1 MRHKHLGVPLVA
13 LLVMSCESGEQPDAG
28 TNPAQVPGALVAATG
43 ASVVRYNNNLSRD
56 GVFVQPTLTK
66 AKAATMVRDTSFD
79 GTVSGNVYASPLFV
93 DGTPGVFVI
102 ATENNQVSVLDE
114 TTGRPVWQKTYGTS
128 AGRSGAGCGNITPI
142 GITGTPVI
150 DATTRTIYFNAAI
163 GTSTTI
169 TDHVIHA
176 VSLDDGSER
185 PGWPVSAKTVTLA
198 GETFNPAL
206 HNQRSALLL
215 VGGILYVAYSGHF
228 GDCGSYRGWLIG
240 IDTAAPRNVKAFK
253 TGATRGGGIWGPSGP
268 TSDGTNVFVT
278 TGNTFGATT
287 WSRGEAVIRVQ
298 SGPVFTGQTS
308 DFFTPTNWMALDSS
322 DLDLSGS
329 GAVLID
335 APAFTPSQLVI
346 AFGKDGNV
354 FAIDRTNLGG
364 IGAQK
369 AVLHAVNGQIVNAS
383 AAVTT
388 PAGTFVTMHGHRNA
402 TGIGCPTGSGDL
414 VTVKLTGT
422 RISTAWCANNGGQG
436 SPIVTTTDTQGS
448 EAIVWTAGAE
458 GTNKIHA
465 WDAATGAVVFGGG
478 TDTFAGVRRF
488 TSPIAVKGRI
498 VVAGD
503 NKVFAFK
510 PR

>member
-1 MRHKHLGVPLVA
+1 LV
-13 LLVMSCESGEQPDAG
+13 LSCETSEQLDAG
-28 TNPAQVPGALVAATG
+28 DNPAQAVAAQVVGEPLAAT

-66 AKAATMVRDTSFD
+66 AAAATMARDTSFN
-79 GTVSGNVYASPLFV
+79 GTISGNVYASPLFV
-93 DGTPGVFVI
+93 DGSPGVFVI
-102 ATENNQVSVLDE
+102 ATENNQVSVLNE
-114 TTGRPVWQKTYGTS
+114 TTGNPVWQKTFGQP
-128 AGRSGAGCGNITPI
+128 AGASGAGCGNIAPI

-150 DATTRTIYFNAAI
+150 DEATRTIYFNAAI
-163 GTSTTI
+163 GTSSAI

-176 VSLDDGSER
+176 VSLDNGAER
-185 PGWPVSAKTVTLA
+185 AGWPVSAKSITSA
-198 GETFNPAL
+198 GETFNPAP
-206 HNQRSALLL
+206 HNQRAALLL

-228 GDCGSYRGWLIG
+228 GDCGTYRGWLIG
-240 IDTAAPRNVKAFK
+240 IDTATRAVKAFK

-268 TSDGTNVFVT
+268 ASDGTNVFVT
-278 TGNTFGATT
+278 TGNTFGASA
-287 WSRGEAVIRVQ
+287 WARGEAVIRTQ
-298 SGPVFTGQTS
+298 PGPVFTGQTA
-308 DFFTPTNWMALDSS
+308 DFFTPTNWKTLDNS

-329 GAVLID
+329 GPLLVN

-354 FAIDRTNLGG
+354 FAIDRNNLGG

-369 AVLHAVNGQIVNAS
+369 AVRHAVNGQIVNAS

-402 TGIGCPTGSGDL
+402 TGAGCPVGSGDL
-414 VTVKLTGT
+414 VTVKLSGT
-422 RISTAWCANNGGQG
+422 QISTVWCANNGGQG
-436 SPIVTTTDTQGS
+436 SPIITTTDAQGNG
-448 EAIVWTAGAE
+448 ALVWTAGAE

-465 WDAATGAVVFGGG
+465 WDAVTGAVVFGGG

-498 VVAGD
+498 IVAGN